1 MSKQQTKFK
10 TDFNIKIDQPTLKQ
24 VLEGLESLVDDC
36 TFKIDNDGLS
46 CVTMDDHH
54 VALIHISMPN
64 SIFEKYEVT
73 RQGYFNFKIKD
84 ALKIIDDI
92 PKESRISI
100 LNDDKDLML
109 MANNTTYYL
118 TLNDQ
123 YEHFDTPLLPKLP
136 YDSKVVLEPE
146 YFTKFITR
154 LSKFG
159 EYLTI
164 ECTNNTLNLSSYT
177 NDKGK
182 QAVIKLEKG
191 MQELKDIS
199 SRNQNSECSY
209 SIQYLL
215 PYLRT
220 IPKDTPQEIGFS
232 SLKPLR
238 HKISLNNIGFI
249 DFYLAPR
256 VEN

>member
-1 MSKQQTKFK
+1 MSEQQTKFK

-24 VLEGLESLVDDC
+24 VLEGLESLVDEC
-36 TFKIDNDGLS
+36 TFKIDNEGLS
-46 CVTMDDHH
+46 SIVMDVQH

-92 PKESRISI
+92 PKEATIKI

-118 TLNDQ
+118 ELNDQ
-123 YEHFDTPLLPKLP
+123 YEHFESPLLPKIH

-164 ECTNNTLNLSSYT
+164 ECTNNTLNLVSYST
-177 NDKGK
+177 NKGK

-199 SRNQNSECSY
+199 SRNQNSECNY
-209 SIQYLL
+209 TIQYLL
-215 PYLRT
+215 PYLKT

-232 SLKPLR
+232 SLRPLR
-238 HKISLNNIGFI
+238 HKVSLNNIGFI